1 MLYCCLLN
9 SGLLSVILFNC
20 FYSHPDL
27 SALLKRVETLE
38 TQSRPDISTHMRQ
51 LSSYGLRSEADFDKY
66 HAVTLAEAAAV
77 EAHRA
82 ADPKAYFLDA
92 ACQTLRSS
100 LSRPTDRF
108 KAYFL
113 ALFSDKDYTKILDS
127 IAKVDKAFDR
137 HTQGGSTQNVTR
149 PIPSRLARAASI
161 ICFNCG
167 QPGHIAPHCW
177 QLRRDQRAPPRRF
190 GRFAPY
196 DRFPQRPRASQQ
208 PPNTT

>member
-1 MLYCCLLN
+1 MLYCCLFN

-20 FYSHPDL
+20 FYSQPDL
-27 SALLKRVETLE
+27 SALLKRVEALE

-127 IAKVDKAFDR
+127 IAKVEK
-137 HTQGGSTQNVTR
+137 
-149 PIPSRLARAASI
+149 RLI
-161 ICFNCG
+161 VILKVVLHKMLPG
-167 QPGHIAPHCW
+167 QFHLVWREQPALYVLIV
-177 QLRRDQRAPPRRF
+177 
-190 GRFAPY
+190 
-196 DRFPQRPRASQQ
+196 ASQVTLLLIVG
-208 PPNTT
+208 N